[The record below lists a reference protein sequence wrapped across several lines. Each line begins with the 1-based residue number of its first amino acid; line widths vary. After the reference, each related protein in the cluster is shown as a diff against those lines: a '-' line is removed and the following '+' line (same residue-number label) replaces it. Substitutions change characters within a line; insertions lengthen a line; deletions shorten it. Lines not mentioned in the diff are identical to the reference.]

1 MPMSGFKFFFSALHA
16 ERWLMTHS
24 TISFLNQT
32 SQGWSSKWPSAGW
45 RGWYSIPR
53 TLTNFQS
60 LIQTQI
66 QFAGGNEPGD
76 FLQPEQHRP
85 ISSSTFCVWLG
96 SIQLNLSR
104 DTSVCG
110 LHYSV
115 RVWEPCITAETDV
128 LFMVFA
134 HKLVTRPNVQSVP
147 VSVWCWTGQK

>member
-1 MPMSGFKFFFSALHA
+1 MLRDGSWHIPLFPFWIKRHRVGLQSGRLQDGGADIQSHEL
-16 ERWLMTHS
+16 
-24 TISFLNQT
+24 
-32 SQGWSSKWPSAGW
+32 
-45 RGWYSIPR
+45 
-53 TLTNFQS
+53 LTNFQS